1 MQTQKNQ
8 HNKNIHP
15 KKKKIA
21 RRVLFWL
28 LFALFVLIVF
38 VILFLPVFVSSEK
51 GNKMIL
57 AKING
62 SIDGTLDFS
71 SLEMSWRRGIGIK
84 ELKFIDGTGRFLV
97 NVKKI
102 QTKPHYLS
110 LLSAAPSFGRT
121 LVDEPDVDINLKKAF
136 TEKTKADV
144 QQNAERKKVILPVK
158 KIDLAVNNG
167 SLKVTDRTGE
177 KTELDSIN
185 SKLDLKP
192 AGKQTSFDINLT
204 LSNQDKQSKVSA
216 QGQLTPKRQ
225 TGWSLEGAK
234 GSVTVEFNDLDIESL
249 GPFFALAGVDV
260 QAKGTTSAKL
270 YTEIKD
276 GRVEKFSGSIKADNF
291 DVAGPILK
299 GDRIQTN
306 TLDVNVKLAR
316 QREMINIENCDIDAD
331 WLKAQVTGTVP
342 TTFASLEEIL
352 NSDSDLQADFDCQV
366 GTVLSQMPATF
377 GIKKGMQI
385 TSGSLKG
392 NVTTSTQQGKRSIE
406 GQANLV
412 GLAGIVDGKNVSLSQ
427 PVAIA
432 ASVTADG
439 KLIRLDNLDVSAAF
453 AKLNCSGTNKELGY
467 SASADLS
474 KLQAELGQFFDF
486 KGYKMAGVV
495 TEQGKVTID
504 KDKIGFAGSSQLT
517 QFGLTSKK
525 TTAIEPKADIVF
537 DLEYRKNDG
546 ILAISKLNTSAALG
560 KINITDSVIVINK
573 ESKKQSQI
581 NISAESLDLEKVLP
595 FAVMFTSLPEKTELA
610 GIAQSDILITRK
622 DNDYKFETE
631 NTKIKNLIV
640 GYPGRKDFVQE
651 QVLLFA
657 DAKADFDKKTYDINV
672 QLTGPE
678 IIADVNYQDSLDG
691 NTRIVKGRADVQYDW
706 AQVTTL
712 ASAFLPEDL
721 RLEGKRKDSIT
732 FSSKYPADKPKLLLA
747 NLDADISSGFEE
759 LRYTG
764 VNLGKTEPKIKIE
777 KGLLKIEP
785 ITTIANNG
793 KLNFAGQADT
803 KTRPVLL
810 TLTKPMKI
818 IENVEI
824 NEEIAKKY
832 LLFFNPIFADSFN
845 VTGKTNLHCETLIVP
860 VYAGKDKDIDTA
872 DIDIAGTFSVEQLRL
887 QTTQTGLLGQ
897 LYSLLGKQ
905 SPGQTI
911 TVRPTKFTIKNGFV
925 HYDDMQVDI
934 GDNPV
939 NFRGTIG
946 LDRTLDMQ
954 VTLPYTLEGTTVRIG
969 EQTGAKRITLPIKG
983 TIDRPELD
991 VEKFLEIQLR
1001 DTIEDIIKDQLE
1013 KLLERKL

>member
-1 MQTQKNQ
+1 MQIPKNQ
-8 HNKNIHP
+8 NRKKIYP

-21 RRVLFWL
+21 RRALFWL
-28 LFALFVLIVF
+28 LFALFVLMVF
-38 VILFLPVFVSSEK
+38 LILFLPVFVSSQK
-51 GNKMIL
+51 GNKIIL

-62 SIDGTLDFS
+62 AIDGTLDFS

-102 QTKPHYLS
+102 QTRPHYFS

-121 LVDEPDVDINLKKAF
+121 LIDEPDVDINLKKPF

-144 QQNAERKKVILPVK
+144 QGNADRKKVILPVK
-158 KIDLAVNNG
+158 EIDLAVNNG
-167 SLKVTDRTGE
+167 SLKVTDQSGQ

-192 AGKQTSFDINLT
+192 AGKQTSFDINLS

-216 QGQLTPKRQ
+216 QGQLTPKKQ

-342 TTFASLEEIL
+342 TTFASLEEFL

-366 GTVLSQMPATF
+366 GAVLSQMPATF
-377 GIKKGMQI
+377 GIKEGMQI

-392 NVTTSTQQGKRSIE
+392 NVKTSTRQDKRGIE

-432 ASVTADG
+432 ANVTADDQM
-439 KLIRLDNLDVSAAF
+439 IRLDNLDVSAAF
-453 AKLNCSGTNKELGY
+453 AKLNCSGTDKQLNL
-467 SASADLS
+467 SADADLS

-486 KGYKMAGVV
+486 KGYKIAGVV
-495 TEQGKVTID
+495 SEQGKVTID
-504 KDKIGFAGSSQLT
+504 KDKIGFAGSSQVT

-525 TTAIEPKADIVF
+525 TTAIEPEADIVF

-546 ILAISKLNTSAALG
+546 ILAISKLNTTAALG
-560 KINITDSVIVINK
+560 KINIKDSVIVINK

-581 NISAESLDLEKVLP
+581 NISAESLDLQKLRP
-595 FAVMFTSLPEKTELA
+595 FAVMFTSLPEETKLA

-622 DNDYKFETE
+622 NDDYEIKTD
-631 NTKIKNLIV
+631 NTKIKNIVV
-640 GYPGRKDFVQE
+640 GYPGRKDFVQNE
-651 QVLLFA
+651 ALLVANGKFNL
-657 DAKADFDKKTYDINV
+657 KEKTYAVNAG
-672 QLTGPE
+672 LTGLINIKGGYE
-678 IIADVNYQDSLDG
+678 SSLDG
-691 NTRIVKGRADVQYDW
+691 NTRNVKGQADLEYNW
-706 AQVTTL
+706 SSLSTITA
-712 ASAFLPEDL
+712 AYLPKDL
-721 RLEGKRKDSIT
+721 TIEGQRKDSIE
-732 FSSKYPADKPKLLLA
+732 FSSQYPADKPDLLFA
-747 NLDADISSGFEE
+747 NLNANINSGFEK

-764 VNLGKTEPKIKIE
+764 INLGKTEPKIEIE

-793 KLNFAGQADT
+793 KLNFAAQADLKT
-803 KTRPVLL
+803 KPVLL
-810 TLTKPMKI
+810 KTTGPMKI
-818 IENVEI
+818 IENFEI
-824 NEEIAKKY
+824 NDEIAKKY
-832 LLFFNPIFADSFN
+832 LPYFNPIFADSFN
-845 VTGKTNLHCETLIVP
+845 VTGKTNLQCETLIVP
-860 VYAGKDKDIDTA
+860 INAGDNK
-872 DIDIAGTFSVEQLRL
+872 DIDIAGTFSVEQLKL
-887 QTTQTGLLGQ
+887 QTSQKGLLGQ
-897 LYSLLGKQ
+897 LYSLLGKPL
-905 SPGQTI
+905 PGQTI
-911 TVRPTKFTIKNGFV
+911 TVRPTKFTLKNGFV
-925 HYDDMQVDI
+925 HYDDMQVDV

-954 VTLPYTLEGTTVRIG
+954 VTLPYTLEGTTVRIDK
-969 EQTGAKRITLPIKG
+969 QTGAKRITLPIKG
-983 TIDRPELD
+983 TIDNPELD
-991 VEKFLEIQLR
+991 VEKFLELQLR
-1001 DTIEDIIKDQLE
+1001 DTVEDIIKDQLE
-1013 KLLERKL
+1013 ELLKKKL